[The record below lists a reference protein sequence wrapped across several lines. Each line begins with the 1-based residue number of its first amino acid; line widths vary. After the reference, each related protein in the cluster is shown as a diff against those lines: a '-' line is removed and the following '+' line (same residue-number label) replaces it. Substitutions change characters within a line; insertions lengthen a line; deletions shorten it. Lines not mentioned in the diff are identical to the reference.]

1 VLGDV
6 IPHKLSTLADARML
20 LQFGRQEGF
29 YGAALRGLV
38 RTYFS
43 DYRRLRKSHG
53 LTRYDGPEIT
63 AKLEAAGFSVEPAS
77 SNIGHNNRRLT
88 FLAHAR

>member
-1 VLGDV
+1 
-6 IPHKLSTLADARML
+6 ML

-53 LTRYDGPEIT
+53 LTRYDRPEIT

-77 SNIGHNNRRLT
+77 TNIGHNNRRMT